1 MDHGEKK
8 DSAIALRISVEGPV
22 DVSCFVLVA
31 FVVVV
36 AAAAAAVVVSTVQ
49 IYFPVR
55 EMRIFLPFPHA
66 HFACSFGV
74 SLK

>member
-22 DVSCFVLVA
+22 DVSCCGLVDVALA

-36 AAAAAAVVVSTVQ
+36 AAAAAV
-49 IYFPVR
+49 
-55 EMRIFLPFPHA
+55 
-66 HFACSFGV
+66 ACFNSANVF
-74 SLK
+74 SCL